1 MEKLIET
8 FNCKSIEVVN
18 EHHLQWNFTQTLPI
32 EVRIVVGRKELKNL
46 LNTFQISNNI
56 NIDSMVLLNVFQIT
70 YTRESWV
77 VILVCNTPNKIQS
90 VLQEVC
96 YS

>member
-18 EHHLQWNFTQTLPI
+18 EHHLQWNFTQILPI
-32 EVRIVVGRKELKNL
+32 EVRIVVGRKELKIL